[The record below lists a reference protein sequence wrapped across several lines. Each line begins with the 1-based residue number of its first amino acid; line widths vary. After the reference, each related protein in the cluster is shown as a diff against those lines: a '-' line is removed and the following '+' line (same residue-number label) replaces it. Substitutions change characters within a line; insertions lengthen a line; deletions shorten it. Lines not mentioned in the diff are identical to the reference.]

1 MKCLYFYNLIFL
13 SIVINIG
20 FGIVIPVMPLII
32 GEGSGTSILGVPFI
46 SLVIGRLTSKKV
58 TGILINKGF
67 GKNILSICFLAYS
80 ATFLMYSLETSIYLI
95 AFYRFIEGVI
105 EGVVVICL
113 TALAVE
119 ATNKD
124 PERGKKM
131 GFFGASFGLGMVLGP
146 VIGSFIFSYYSYR
159 YVFFFASLF
168 GFIGFLISVFLRKHF
183 CISNSADG
191 KTIIKIGGV
200 EELRL
205 LGVYIPSIVRRF
217 TLFSCMLIAPVYV
230 VQSLNGDVKDVGVMF
245 SLSGI
250 ISTLLMPF
258 MGVLAD
264 KFDPLKISSISM
276 FIMGFCFL
284 LMSMSNEFYVFVFFF
299 CIETI
304 VFTMMLPSG
313 LKQFGDVVDNFGERV
328 SVIGR
333 FSIYTEFS
341 TIFLAIVVS
350 FFIGVESY
358 FSWVFVS
365 VVCMVLS
372 VLYFFSV
379 VSIRKF
385 YK

>member
-1 MKCLYFYNLIFL
+1 
-13 SIVINIG
+13 
-20 FGIVIPVMPLII
+20 
-32 GEGSGTSILGVPFI
+32 
-46 SLVIGRLTSKKV
+46 
-58 TGILINKGF
+58 
-67 GKNILSICFLAYS
+67 
-80 ATFLMYSLETSIYLI
+80 
-95 AFYRFIEGVI
+95 
-105 EGVVVICL
+105 
-113 TALAVE
+113 
-119 ATNKD
+119 
-124 PERGKKM
+124 
-131 GFFGASFGLGMVLGP
+131 
-146 VIGSFIFSYYSYR
+146 
-159 YVFFFASLF
+159 
-168 GFIGFLISVFLRKHF
+168 
-183 CISNSADG
+183 
-191 KTIIKIGGV
+191 
-200 EELRL
+200 
-205 LGVYIPSIVRRF
+205 
-217 TLFSCMLIAPVYV
+217 MLIAPVYV